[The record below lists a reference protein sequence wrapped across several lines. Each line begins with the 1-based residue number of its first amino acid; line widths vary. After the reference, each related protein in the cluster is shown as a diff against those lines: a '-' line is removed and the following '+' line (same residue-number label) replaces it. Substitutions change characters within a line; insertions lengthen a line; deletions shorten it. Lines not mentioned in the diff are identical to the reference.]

1 MKYEGIFRVLH
12 ISMIFVYLVFRIHVF
27 LRNFARVYVLFMPNL
42 ILIGIFVLVVAILFI
57 ATTHMYYTKKR
68 DRFIEEIRNIIPY
81 YIGIH
86 GGGAN
91 GLSGGKYNLFR
102 ESPNRKKKEIHGC
115 IYIDDSPHI
124 FRSKEELF
132 KLLNQY

>member
-1 MKYEGIFRVLH
+1 MKYEGFFRVLH
-12 ISMIFVYLVFRIHVF
+12 ISMIFVCLVFRIHVF

-42 ILIGIFVLVVAILFI
+42 ILIGIFVCVVAILFI

-91 GLSGGKYNLFR
+91 GLSGGCSERKREFYLFPPKTPK
-102 ESPNRKKKEIHGC
+102 SVLNRFTYFVETG
-115 IYIDDSPHI
+115 
-124 FRSKEELF
+124 
-132 KLLNQY
+132 